1 MLNSDPIPE
10 DTTSQDAE
18 VHAILKSGAIGA
30 VLVAGL
36 ATVIVIAIWYAFYFL
51 VFLPR
56 AGAS

>member
-10 DTTSQDAE
+10 DAASQDAR

-36 ATVIVIAIWYAFYFL
+36 ATAIIVAIWYAFYFL
-51 VFLPR
+51 VFVPR
-56 AGAS
+56 AGAP